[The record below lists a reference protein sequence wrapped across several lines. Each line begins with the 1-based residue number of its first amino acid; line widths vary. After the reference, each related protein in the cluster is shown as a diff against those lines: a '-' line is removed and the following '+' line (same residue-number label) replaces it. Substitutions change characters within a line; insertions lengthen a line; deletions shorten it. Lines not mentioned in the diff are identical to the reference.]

1 MLRKLYKYHHQK
13 NANKIVLQRWHR
25 QLHKIPEHLQQVETE
40 KDPEFSSM
48 IMFYYHKAAQL
59 LEKELIRQMDVYT
72 YMTPEQKAQ
81 RVEGILQ
88 RIGSVNTA
96 LEVTFSIKR
105 QNEYEVITGYRAHH
119 SLHRLPLKGGIRY
132 ATDVTGS
139 EVKALAAIM
148 SFKCACVNIPFGGSK
163 GGICIDPKRY
173 SSDELQ
179 TITRRYT
186 MELLKRNMIGPGVDV
201 PAPDVNT
208 SGREMAW
215 MEDQYSKTFG
225 FKDISAKAIVT
236 GKPLHTGGVRGRESA
251 TGRGV
256 WKSADIFLQDK
267 DWMDQL
273 GWQTGW
279 QDKRIV
285 IQGFGNVGSF
295 AAKFVFEAGGKIVGI
310 KEWDVSITNTEGI
323 DIEDLLAYRD
333 QNDSIKGYPKAQE
346 SKEDLLIADCD
357 ILIPCATQKVI
368 TSENAK
374 DIRAKFI
381 LEGANGPTTPAAE
394 KILIDRGVLILP
406 DMFCNAGGVTVSYF
420 EYLTNINHVSY
431 GRMSAKRIS
440 QTINALFDSINESLS
455 KCNIKCPHIE
465 PSERLKR
472 FRDAREEDII
482 DAALQTVM
490 EMSALGIKKTAI
502 KFNIRKDLRTAAYIW
517 STSKIF
523 QVMDGSGMW

>member
-1 MLRKLYKYHHQK
+1 MLRKLRKYPREFT
-13 NANKIVLQRWHR
+13 KISVQPWHR
-25 QLHKIPEHLQQVETE
+25 RLHKVPEHLQKVETE

-48 IMFYYHKAAQL
+48 VMYYYHKAAQL
-59 LEKELIRQMDVYT
+59 LEKELIRQMDVYS
-72 YMTPEQKAQ
+72 YMTAEQKSQ
-81 RVEGILQ
+81 RVEGILL

-96 LEVTFSIKR
+96 LEVNFSIKR
-105 QNEYEVITGYRAHH
+105 EDRYEVITGYRAHH

-173 SSDELQ
+173 SFDELQ

-236 GKPLHTGGVRGRESA
+236 GKPLSSGGVRGRESA

-279 QDKRIV
+279 KDKRIV
-285 IQGFGNVGSF
+285 VQGFGNVGSF
-295 AAKFVFEAGGKIVGI
+295 ASKFAFEAGGKIVGI
-310 KEWDVSITNTEGI
+310 KESDVSLTNPDGI
-323 DIEDLLAYRD
+323 DIEDLLAYRGEKG
-333 QNDSIKGYPKAQE
+333 SLKGYPKAEE
-346 SKEDLLIADCD
+346 SKEDLLLADCE

-374 DIRAKFI
+374 DIKAKFI

-420 EYLTNINHVSY
+420 EYLKNINHVSY

-455 KCNIKCPHIE
+455 KCDIICPHIE

-517 STSKIF
+517 STLKIF